1 MNKVVETKDYGTVEV
16 RNAIFDLDGTSL
28 QEGIEIK
35 GDDIE
40 LTEIVGY
47 HHVDDLTSD
56 EVNDLLG
63 GQVQDLIINLKIQSM
78 KKYKNGFLPKISY
91 WMEKWDSAV
100 EVKDEESMKR
110 AEEKLMYFFQRQLEI
125 SKVK

>member
-1 MNKVVETKDYGTVEV
+1 MNKTVETKDYGTVEV
-16 RNAIFDLDGTSL
+16 RTAVFDLDGTTL

-40 LTEIVGY
+40 LTEIAGY
-47 HHVDDLTSD
+47 YDVEDITSN

-63 GQVQDLIINLKIQSM
+63 GQVQDLIINLKTGSM

-91 WMEKWDSAV
+91 WMEKWDSAA

>member
-1 MNKVVETKDYGTVEV
+1 MSKKVETKDYGTVEIRTAV
-16 RNAIFDLDGTSL
+16 FDLDGTTL

-47 HHVDDLTSD
+47 YDIEVITPN

-63 GQVQDLIINLKIQSM
+63 D
-78 KKYKNGFLPKISY
+78 KYK
-91 WMEKWDSAV
+91 
-100 EVKDEESMKR
+100 
-110 AEEKLMYFFQRQLEI
+110 
-125 SKVK
+125 

>member
-1 MNKVVETKDYGTVEV
+1 MSKKVETKDYGTVEIRTAV
-16 RNAIFDLDGTSL
+16 FDLDGTTL

-47 HHVDDLTSD
+47 YDIEVITPN

-63 GQVQDLIINLKIQSM
+63 D
-78 KKYKNGFLPKISY
+78 KYKQVRGT
-91 WMEKWDSAV
+91 
-100 EVKDEESMKR
+100 
-110 AEEKLMYFFQRQLEI
+110 QRLHN
-125 SKVK
+125 KKKKK

>member
-1 MNKVVETKDYGTVEV
+1 MNKIVETKDYGTVEV
-16 RNAIFDLDGTSL
+16 RTAVFDLDGTTL

-47 HHVDDLTSD
+47 YDIEDITPN

-63 GQVQDLIINLKIQSM
+63 D
-78 KKYKNGFLPKISY
+78 KYK
-91 WMEKWDSAV
+91 
-100 EVKDEESMKR
+100 
-110 AEEKLMYFFQRQLEI
+110 
-125 SKVK
+125 